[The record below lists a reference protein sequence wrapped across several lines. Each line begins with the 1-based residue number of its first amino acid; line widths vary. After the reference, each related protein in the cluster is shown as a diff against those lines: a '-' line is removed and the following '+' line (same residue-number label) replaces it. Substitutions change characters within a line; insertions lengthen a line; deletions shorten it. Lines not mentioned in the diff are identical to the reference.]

1 MCTIQTSH
9 TECLQYLSLS
19 YDDKN
24 NAALNKQKTEV
35 QLKRSYHV
43 RSRIEIFPQGI
54 TIVTL
59 NRQQHTPDAII

>member
-1 MCTIQTSH
+1 
-9 TECLQYLSLS
+9 LSLS